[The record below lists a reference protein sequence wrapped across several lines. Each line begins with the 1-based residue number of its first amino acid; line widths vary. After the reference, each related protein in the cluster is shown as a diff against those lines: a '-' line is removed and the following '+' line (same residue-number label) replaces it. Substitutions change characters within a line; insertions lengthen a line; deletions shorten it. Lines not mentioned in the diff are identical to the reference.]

1 MVLDGKSLQEY
12 PGICDIDICAD
23 HTIILLSILSVV
35 RYLICGNILNWFL
48 NLNLIVETLWTGSRS
63 GLLISMLGKLN

>member
-12 PGICDIDICAD
+12 PGICDIDISAD